1 MMAPCPVSLPVP
13 RDDPSAVEE
22 WDDASCLARA
32 VERLDAERRDLRE
45 LGNVRRCVTTSTGLA
60 LAFLGA
66 ITLSALV
73 PTLEPLMAAVMVGLL
88 RGAIVEGIDQEIADR
103 QVRVGERLKELSD
116 RLERSDWLLL
126 P

>member
-1 MMAPCPVSLPVP
+1 MQAPCPCSLPVP
-13 RDDPSAVEE
+13 RDDTSPVEE
-22 WDDASCLARA
+22 WDDGSCLARA
-32 VERLDAERRDLRE
+32 VERLDAERRELRE
-45 LGNVRRCVTTSTGLA
+45 LGSVRRCVTMSTGLTLVF
-60 LAFLGA
+60 LAA

-103 QVRVGERLKELSD
+103 QERAGERLKELSD
-116 RLERSDWLLL
+116 RLERSDWLIL